1 MTCECE
7 VHGRHCPLE
16 GEPGDLIEGG
26 LSGRVIGNE
35 CLDWT
40 SFGAQLEFCRWG
52 TMVFIIEECT
62 PNFKMWILEHIFT
75 TLSGGLYDL
84 HVRKFSPEDL
94 GMPASRPRQYVIITR
109 KDRFQ
114 VKVPF
119 AGEEF
124 ERIFFRQRV
133 LKGKVFCSSFGG
145 PRERLN
151 YERALLGRHGL
162 ALRQHTRHCGRRW
175 VDMLGTAYRVRFQ
188 GYVRFAQRKGVPVVG
203 LVDVKQTAG
212 YCKRIM
218 EVVPTLLRTS
228 IVADLETGDLLL
240 PSVHFDAMSIPVHP
254 PAGVT
259 YRVPFKSVLAEL
271 SYTEMKSSAG
281 KCHARS
287 RHRRLL
293 FVFVLLHGARLKGQ
307 PVDLSWHLLVPAHCF
322 LSQVCGIGQTWPSLH
337 LGGLSIHE
345 AWKICL

>member
-1 MTCECE
+1 
-7 VHGRHCPLE
+7 
-16 GEPGDLIEGG
+16 
-26 LSGRVIGNE
+26 
-35 CLDWT
+35 
-40 SFGAQLEFCRWG
+40 
-52 TMVFIIEECT
+52 
-62 PNFKMWILEHIFT
+62 MWILEHMFI

-133 LKGKVFCSSFGG
+133 LKGNVFCSSFGG

-188 GYVRFAQRKGVPVVG
+188 GYVQFAQRKGVPVAG

-212 YCKRIM
+212 YCKRTM

-228 IVADLETGDLLL
+228 IVADLEKGGLLL
-240 PSVHFDAMSIPVHP
+240 PSVHFDVMGIPVRP

-271 SYTEMKSSAG
+271 SYTEMKALPG
-281 KCHARS
+281 NAMHAAAIG
-287 RHRRLL
+287 
-293 FVFVLLHGARLKGQ
+293 V
-307 PVDLSWHLLVPAHCF
+307 CF
-322 LSQVCGIGQTWPSLH
+322 LYLFSCMELVSRANQ
-337 LGGLSIHE
+337 
-345 AWKICL
+345 